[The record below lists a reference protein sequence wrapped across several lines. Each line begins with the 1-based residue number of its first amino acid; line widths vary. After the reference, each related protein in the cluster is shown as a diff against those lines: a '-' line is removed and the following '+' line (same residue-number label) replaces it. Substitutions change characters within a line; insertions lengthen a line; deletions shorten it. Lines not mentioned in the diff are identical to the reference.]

1 MLTHLKQFV
10 ITRLL
15 DPCASML
22 PRTAKEYLTT
32 HAFRETA
39 SLPLDRAT
47 LGKLYLRGEGLEIGG
62 LDNPLKVPAGVRVR
76 YVDFQTSADLRK
88 FNPGAAAGE
97 PDIVDDAATLRSVAD
112 SSQDFVIACHLIE
125 HMEDPIGAV
134 KNWLR
139 VLKRGGIIFL
149 GLPDKRFTFDAPRPV
164 TPFAHLMED
173 HRDGGASSRVAHH
186 AEVHRLVL
194 GITDERQILLN
205 IEQMGHTHCHVWTQ
219 VEMLELLA
227 GLRKEAALDFEL
239 EAFVRNGF
247 EMLVVL
253 RKGACAMDE
262 GELPVILA
270 HERELYRQR
279 YPDYDF

>member
-1 MLTHLKQFV
+1 MLIRLKQLV

-15 DPCASML
+15 NPLASLL
-22 PRTAKEYLTT
+22 PLNAKEHLTT
-32 HAFRETA
+32 HAFWEAT
-39 SLPLDRAT
+39 SLPLDRAA
-47 LGKLYLRGEGLEIGG
+47 LGKVYLRGEGLEIGG
-62 LDNPLKVPAGVRVR
+62 LDKPLKVPAGVRVR
-76 YVDFQTSADLRK
+76 YVDFQTSGDLQK
-88 FNPGAAAGE
+88 FNPGAAAAE
-97 PDIVDDAATLRSVAD
+97 PDIVDDGATLGSVAD

-139 VLKRGGIIFL
+139 VLRRGGIIFL
-149 GLPDKRFTFDAPRPV
+149 AFPDKRFTFDAPRPV

-173 HRDGGASSRVAHH
+173 HRDGGASSRFAHH
-186 AEVHRLVL
+186 EEIHRLVL
-194 GITDERQILLN
+194 GITDKRQILRN
-205 IEQMGHTHCHVWTQ
+205 IEEMGHTHCHVWTQ

-227 GLRKEAALDFEL
+227 CLRKEAALDFEL
-239 EAFVRNGF
+239 EAFVRNGG

-253 RKGACAMDE
+253 RKGACSMGE
-262 GELPVILA
+262 GELPAILA